1 MTSGKMKEWT
11 HDEEMDLIT
20 LTRDG
25 WTLRQLAERFRV
37 SRSAIA
43 GKQNRLDVRKNR
55 SPASDGSINHKDPW
69 NPARDPKP
77 DMGFK
82 SVLQK

>member
-1 MTSGKMKEWT
+1 MSKGKIKEWT
-11 HDEEMDLIT
+11 HDDEMDLIN

-25 WTLRQLAERFRV
+25 WTLRQLAGRFGV

-55 SPASDGSINHKDPW
+55 SPASDGSVNHKDPW
-69 NPARDPKP
+69 CPATGPKI
-77 DMGFK
+77 DLTK
-82 SVLQK
+82 LLDTS

>member
-25 WTLRQLAERFRV
+25 WTLRQLQ
-37 SRSAIA
+37 SGSA
-43 GKQNRLDVRKNR
+43 
-55 SPASDGSINHKDPW
+55 
-69 NPARDPKP
+69 
-77 DMGFK
+77 
-82 SVLQK
+82 